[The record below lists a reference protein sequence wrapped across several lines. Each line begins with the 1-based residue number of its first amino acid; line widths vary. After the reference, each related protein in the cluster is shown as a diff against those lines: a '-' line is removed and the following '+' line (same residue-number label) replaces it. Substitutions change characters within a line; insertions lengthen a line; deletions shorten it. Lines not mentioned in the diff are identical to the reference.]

1 MQRIKLGYN
10 STEDILVPGVS
21 RSALWNAHELPV
33 HNYIRELKQ
42 LGKEIAYCATRYKNY
57 YYILKAMKH
66 KVMADYEGKL
76 DRIWNDQKTGTYFKK
91 GEMFEPHHV
100 TKVGNLVMWDGL
112 TRFTELI
119 SGEKT
124 TYFYWKK
131 MGTGTTPPTY
141 NDPGLENEIDTV
153 DMRINGDIN
162 SDGIVLKDTATF
174 SPGVSNNTVSE
185 FGATD
190 KEGEEDSDVQL
201 EYRVVIERVD
211 DRLGHIQD
219 VTEVQESHS
228 IVFQSVS
235 NEI

>member
-1 MQRIKLGYN
+1 MQRIKYDSFEL
-10 STEDILVPGVS
+10 EPILVPGIS
-21 RSALWNAHELPV
+21 RSALWNAAEIPV

-57 YYILKAMKH
+57 YYTLKAMKH
-66 KVMADYEGKL
+66 KVMADYEALL

-91 GEMFEPHHV
+91 GERFEPHHV
-100 TKVGNLVMWDGL
+100 TKVPNLVMWDGL

-119 SGEKT
+119 SAENNA
-124 TYFYWKK
+124 YFYFKK
-131 MGTGTTPPTY
+131 MGIGTTPPTFA
-141 NDPGLENEIDTV
+141 DPGLENEIATA
-153 DMRINGDIN
+153 DMRLDGDIN

-174 SPGVSNNTVSE
+174 SPGVPSNTASE

-190 KEGEEDSDVQL
+190 TDGDLTTATL
-201 EYRVVIERVD
+201 EYRVVIETVS

-235 NEI
+235 NEV